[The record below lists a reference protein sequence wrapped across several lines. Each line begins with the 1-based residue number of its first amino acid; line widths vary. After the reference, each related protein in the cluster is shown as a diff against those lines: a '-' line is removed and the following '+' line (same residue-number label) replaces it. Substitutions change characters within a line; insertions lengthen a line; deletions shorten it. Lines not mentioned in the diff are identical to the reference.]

1 MDSCQRFKELMSDY
15 IEGGLDPQSKQE
27 MEHHFNECIR
37 CSSTTEELRTLISE
51 LKALPQVSVSPD
63 FDTIL
68 RARIRLEN
76 GLARRQYDRFFASW
90 KFRIPAYAVAMALI
104 VLAAFTIFS
113 QLNRQRQ
120 LYPPDA
126 YVNPEYYGGRYQQV
140 DSVNVVFYML
150 EKQPATRITT
160 QNPVQVSGG
169 GYQRLDQRLAA
180 DSSRSI
186 ATRTGM
192 IERRAEIVY

>member
-27 MEHHFNECIR
+27 MEHHFKECLR
-37 CSSTTEELRTLISE
+37 CASTTEELRSLIQE
-51 LKALPQVSVSPD
+51 LKALPQVTVSPD
-63 FDTIL
+63 FETIL

-76 GLARRQYDRFFASW
+76 GLVRRQQERFFASW
-90 KFRIPAYAVAMALI
+90 KFRVPAFSAAMVVIL
-104 VLAAFTIFS
+104 LAALTVFS

-140 DSVNVVFYML
+140 DSVNVLFYFL

-160 QNPVQVSGG
+160 QNPIQVSGG
-169 GYQRLDQRLAA
+169 AYRQFDRNSAM

-186 ATRTGM
+186 ATRASV
-192 IERRAEIVY
+192 IDRRAEIVY